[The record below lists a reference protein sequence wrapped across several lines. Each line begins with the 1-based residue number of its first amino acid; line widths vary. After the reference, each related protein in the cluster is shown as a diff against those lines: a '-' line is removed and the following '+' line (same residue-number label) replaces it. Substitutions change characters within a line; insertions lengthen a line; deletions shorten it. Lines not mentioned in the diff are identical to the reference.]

1 MAKDEKQTPEAKQPE
16 PEQSVEDADK
26 QAAKQ
31 AAKEQDESLK
41 FGEDDA
47 GRVQAAVEAPIPVNP
62 SSTYPGRNQDLVEND
77 MRIPTEIDLA
87 RRAKFAKS
95 QIPARVH
102 AAGLVD
108 ENGEITV

>member
-1 MAKDEKQTPEAKQPE
+1 MAKNKEDQTAEAEQPAA
-16 PEQSVEDADK
+16 QEDPDK
-26 QAAKQ
+26 QAAKR
-31 AAKEQDESLK
+31 AAKEFDESLK
-41 FGEDDA
+41 FETDDTGTVHA
-47 GRVQAAVEAPIPVNP
+47 TVEAPIPVNP
-62 SSTYPGRNQDLVEND
+62 SSTYPGRNQELVEND
-77 MRIPTEIDLA
+77 MRIPTELDLA